1 MTQMRKTQNRVIL
14 ILLGVI
20 ILVFLLVIGIGIFSV
35 RYVLVSKSVEQNT
48 ENDISITADDG
59 IKLVASECIAS
70 SMGYSCSFLSYIP
83 FLYETICQ
91 EISR

>member
-59 IKLVASECIAS
+59 IKLV
-70 SMGYSCSFLSYIP
+70 
-83 FLYETICQ
+83 
-91 EISR
+91 

>member
-48 ENDISITADDG
+48 ENDISITADD
-59 IKLVASECIAS
+59 
-70 SMGYSCSFLSYIP
+70 
-83 FLYETICQ
+83 
-91 EISR
+91 